1 LPSGL
6 PQAVP
11 GGLAGRLAETF
22 EAADYAVVV
31 SISWRRAMQ
40 DRSITRA
47 CRTLP
52 LLLAAA
58 MLVASPASAQPV
70 ADFYKG
76 KTVTLIVS
84 SAPGGGYDALARTVA
99 PHLARH
105 IPGNPPVVVRNMSGA
120 GGIVAVNH
128 LFNVAARDGTVIA
141 NVQNNTPFEPLFGT
155 KEAKY
160 DPLKFNW
167 LGTPSIETALLT
179 VWHQTPVNSWK
190 DVLTREITVGSSGQ
204 NSTPSFYGRLL
215 IETLAL
221 KLKIIVGYESQ
232 SRVFLAMERGEVDG
246 YPSVFYSALTSTR
259 PAWLA
264 ENKVKLLVQIGLEKE
279 PNLPDVPSALD
290 LARNADD
297 KTLIEAGAGPL
308 GAGRPFLM
316 PPGVPADRVAAM
328 RKALM
333 DTFKDPAF
341 QEDAKKRRLDVKSQ
355 RTGEELQALL
365 QRIYTKTP
373 PNAVA
378 RLRKIMN
385 PGG

>member
-1 LPSGL
+1 MIVT
-6 PQAVP
+6 AD
-11 GGLAGRLAETF
+11 LAETNMQLVHM
-22 EAADYAVVV
+22 YRMLSLLIAV
-31 SISWRRAMQ
+31 SA
-40 DRSITRA
+40 
-47 CRTLP
+47 
-52 LLLAAA
+52 LA
-58 MLVASPASAQPV
+58 ASPAAAQSV

-99 PHLARH
+99 PHLSRH
-105 IPGNPPVVVRNMSGA
+105 IPGNPSVVVRNMSGA

-128 LFNVAARDGTVIA
+128 LFNVAAKDGTVIA

-160 DPLKFNW
+160 DPLQFNW

-190 DVLTREITVGSSGQ
+190 DVLTREITVGSSGV

-215 IETLAL
+215 IETLGL
-221 KLKIIVGYESQ
+221 KLKLIVGYESQ

-259 PAWLA
+259 PAWLT
-264 ENKVKLLVQIGLEKE
+264 EKKVKLLVQVGLEKE
-279 PNLPDVPSALD
+279 PNLPDVPSALE

-297 KTLIEAGAGPL
+297 KVLIEAGAGPL

-316 PPGVPADRVAAM
+316 PPGVPADRTAAM

-341 QEDAKKRRLDVKSQ
+341 QEEAKKRRLDVKSQ

-385 PGG
+385 PG

>member
-1 LPSGL
+1 MLWLS
-6 PQAVP
+6 V
-11 GGLAGRLAETF
+11 
-22 EAADYAVVV
+22 AAAVV
-31 SISWRRAMQ
+31 
-40 DRSITRA
+40 
-47 CRTLP
+47 L
-52 LLLAAA
+52 
-58 MLVASPASAQPV
+58 ASPSPAQPV
-70 ADFYKG
+70 AEFYRG

-99 PHLARH
+99 PHLSRH
-105 IPGNPPVVVRNMSGA
+105 IPGNPSVVVRNMSGA

-128 LFNVAARDGTVIA
+128 LFNVAAKDGTVIG

-155 KEAKY
+155 KEAMY

-167 LGTPSIETALLT
+167 LGTPSVETALLT

-190 DVLTREITVGSSGQ
+190 DVLTREITMGSSGV

-221 KLKIIVGYESQ
+221 KLKLIVGYESQ

-259 PAWLA
+259 PTWLP
-264 ENKVKLLVQIGLEKE
+264 EKKVKLLVQVGLEKE
-279 PNLPDVPSALD
+279 PNLPDVPSALE

-297 KTLIEAGAGPL
+297 QALIEAGAGPL

-316 PPGVPADRVAAM
+316 PPGAPADRVSAM
-328 RKALM
+328 RRALM

-341 QEDAKKRRLDVKSQ
+341 LEEAKKRRLDVNSQ
-355 RTGEELQALL
+355 RSGEELHALL
-365 QRIYTKTP
+365 QRIYHKTP
-373 PNAVA
+373 PHVIA

-385 PGG
+385 PG

>member
-1 LPSGL
+1 MPRCAL
-6 PQAVP
+6 
-11 GGLAGRLAETF
+11 
-22 EAADYAVVV
+22 
-31 SISWRRAMQ
+31 
-40 DRSITRA
+40 
-47 CRTLP
+47 
-52 LLLAAA
+52 
-58 MLVASPASAQPV
+58 SPALAQSPGE
-70 ADFYKG
+70 FYRG
-76 KTVTLIVS
+76 RTVTLIVS

-99 PHLARH
+99 PHLSRH
-105 IPGNPPVVVRNMSGA
+105 IPGNPAVVVRNMSGA

-128 LFNVAARDGTVIA
+128 LFNVAAKDGTVIG

-155 KEAKY
+155 KEAIY

-179 VWHQTPVNSWK
+179 VWHQTPVDTWK
-190 DVLTREITVGSSGQ
+190 DVLTREITMGSSGV

-215 IETLAL
+215 IETLGL
-221 KLKIIVGYESQ
+221 KLKLIVGYELQ

-259 PAWLA
+259 PTWLP
-264 ENKVKLLVQIGLEKE
+264 EKKVKLLVQVGLEKE

-290 LARNADD
+290 LAGSADD
-297 KTLIEAGAGPL
+297 KALIEAGAGPL

-328 RKALM
+328 RQALM

-341 QEDAKKRRLDVKSQ
+341 LDEAKKRRLDVNSQ
-355 RTGEELQALL
+355 RSGPELQSLM
-365 QRIYTKTP
+365 QRIYSQTP
-373 PNAVA
+373 PHVVA

-385 PGG
+385 P

>member
-1 LPSGL
+1 MI
-6 PQAVP
+6 
-11 GGLAGRLAETF
+11 ET
-22 EAADYAVVV
+22 V
-31 SISWRRAMQ
+31 SIRREANVQ
-40 DRSITRA
+40 DRPTNRMG
-47 CRTLP
+47 RVLP
-52 LLLAAA
+52 LLMAASALAAA
-58 MLVASPASAQPV
+58 PAGAQPV
-70 ADFYKG
+70 AEFYKG

-84 SAPGGGYDALARTVA
+84 SAPGGGYDALSRTVA

-105 IPGNPPVVVRNMSGA
+105 IPGNPSVVVRNMSGA
-120 GGIVAVNH
+120 GGLVAVNH
-128 LFNVAARDGTVIA
+128 LFNVAAKDGTVIG

-155 KEAKY
+155 KEAIY

-179 VWHQTPVNSWK
+179 VWHQTPVNSWQ
-190 DVLTREITVGSSGQ
+190 DVLTREITMGSSGV

-221 KLKIIVGYESQ
+221 KLKLIVGYESQ

-259 PAWLA
+259 PTWLP
-264 ENKVKLLVQIGLEKE
+264 EKKVKLLVQVGLEKE
-279 PNLPDVPSALD
+279 PNLPNVPSALD

-297 KTLIEAGAGPL
+297 KALIEAGAGPL

-328 RKALM
+328 QQAMM
-333 DTFKDPAF
+333 DTFRDPAF
-341 QEDAKKRRLDVKSQ
+341 LEDAKKRQLDVNSQ
-355 RTGEELQALL
+355 RTGQELHALL
-365 QRIYTKTP
+365 QRVYTQTP
-373 PNAVA
+373 PHVIT

-385 PGG
+385 PG

>member
-1 LPSGL
+1 MMPCSL
-6 PQAVP
+6 
-11 GGLAGRLAETF
+11 R
-22 EAADYAVVV
+22 
-31 SISWRRAMQ
+31 RRAPAL
-40 DRSITRA
+40 II
-47 CRTLP
+47 
-52 LLLAAA
+52 AA
-58 MLVASPASAQPV
+58 LCASPALAQSPGE
-70 ADFYKG
+70 FYRG
-76 KTVTLIVS
+76 KTVALIVS

-99 PHLARH
+99 PHLSRH
-105 IPGNPPVVVRNMSGA
+105 IPGNPAVVVRNMSGA

-128 LFNVAARDGTVIA
+128 LFNVAAKDGTVIG

-155 KEAKY
+155 KEAIY

-179 VWHQTPVNSWK
+179 VWHQTPVNTWK
-190 DVLTREITVGSSGQ
+190 DVLTREITMGSSGV

-215 IETLAL
+215 IETLGL
-221 KLKIIVGYESQ
+221 KLKLIVGYESQ

-259 PAWLA
+259 PTWLS
-264 ENKVKLLVQIGLEKE
+264 EKKVKLLVQVGLEKE

-290 LARNADD
+290 LARNAED
-297 KTLIEAGAGPL
+297 KVLIEAGAGPL

-328 RKALM
+328 RQALM

-341 QEDAKKRRLDVKSQ
+341 LEEAKKRRLDVKSQ
-355 RTGEELQALL
+355 RSGPELQALM
-365 QRIYTKTP
+365 QRIYSQTP
-373 PNAVA
+373 PDAVA

-385 PGG
+385 PG